1 MSNGSGMVVV
11 ALLVVILFVAGVP
24 LVLIFG
30 QNAGGA
36 VTVGPELA
44 VPAIVV
50 LVFLFILFVFSR

>member
-1 MSNGSGMVVV
+1 MVVV

-30 QNAGGA
+30 QNVGGA